1 MSTTEQASGPSELE
15 LLKGRARLLGVEF
28 SNNIGLETLKER
40 VNAHLKEIGDEPL
53 PVPPAQPN
61 PLEPDTNAAPIP
73 AQTGQGVSGEAPA
86 PIPAPLDPVA
96 AQAAD
101 FDSDIAEEPVE
112 QQTNAGAP
120 VPPQPFKLEAPEVK
134 PQRVIDPTPATALGS
149 ATTAKSGKQLSVR
162 QQMYNEQMKLIR
174 VRIHNMDP
182 KKSSLQGE
190 IITVANRILGNVKVF
205 VPFGEATEDGWHIP
219 YIIYK
224 ELNRRKFLAINSVR
238 DKNTK
243 QIKVTKKWMKEFA
256 LDVLPPLTES
266 ELARLATAQLAAGSI
281 DNSAGDML

>member
-1 MSTTEQASGPSELE
+1 MSKTEQGSGPSELD

-40 VNAHLKEIGDEPL
+40 VNAHLKEIGDEPI
-53 PVPPAQPN
+53 PAQPN
-61 PLEPDTNAAPIP
+61 PLESIDEATLGIKATGKAPIEP
-73 AQTGQGVSGEAPA
+73 MD
-86 PIPAPLDPVA
+86 DPVA
-96 AQAAD
+96 SQAAD
-101 FDSDIAEEPVE
+101 FDADIAEEADQIGEGAVE
-112 QQTNAGAP
+112 QQPPVAP
-120 VPPQPFKLEAPEVK
+120 APFKIEAPEIK
-134 PQRVIDPTPATALGS
+134 PQRVVDPTPATALGS
-149 ATTAKSGKQLSVR
+149 ATPSKAGRQLSVR
-162 QQMYNEQMKLIR
+162 QQMYNEQMKLVR

-190 IITVANRILGNVKVF
+190 IITVANRILGNVKIF

-238 DKNTK
+238 DKQTK